1 MEMEDMNVLISQ
13 YPAIA
18 AKAAEIGKIKQ
29 GMLNKK
35 QYAQSLEQWKSFTPE
50 ELAKLNSEIASAP
63 VVMKKAVFTQTAIC
77 YNSESVLRSGKRSCM
92 GICPRGQRKHEL
104 YSDK

>member
-35 QYAQSLEQWKSFTPE
+35 TVCT
-50 ELAKLNSEIASAP
+50 IAR
-63 VVMKKAVFTQTAIC
+63 AV
-77 YNSESVLRSGKRSCM
+77 EVL
-92 GICPRGQRKHEL
+92 HT
-104 YSDK
+104 